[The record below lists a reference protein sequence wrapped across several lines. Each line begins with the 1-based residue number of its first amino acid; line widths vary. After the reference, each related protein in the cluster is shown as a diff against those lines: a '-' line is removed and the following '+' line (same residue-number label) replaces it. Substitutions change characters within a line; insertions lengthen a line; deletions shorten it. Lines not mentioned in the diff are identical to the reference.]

1 MRFDVV
7 LAPAE
12 LQAARLGGRT
22 IAVVDVLRATSTI
35 VEALAN
41 GARAVI
47 PVDTVE
53 RAVRTAAEIG
63 RDNVVLCGERGS
75 LPIEG
80 FHMGNSPLEFGAERV
95 GDRTL
100 VMTTTNGTRALLAG
114 SAGGRC
120 LVGAFLNLAA
130 VAEALLDEED
140 VVLLCAGREGRF
152 SLEDAIC
159 AGLIGRRLAERRPLD
174 PTDGGRSAIVL
185 AGRFGESTDGF
196 LGRTAAARN
205 LIGLGMGRDVEFCG
219 MLDRH
224 TCVPEM
230 RDLRITI

>member
-1 MRFDVV
+1 VKFDVV

-12 LQAARLGGRT
+12 LGAARLAGRT
-22 IAVVDVLRATSTI
+22 VAVIDVLRATSTI
-35 VEALAN
+35 VEALAS

-63 RDNVVLCGERGS
+63 RGDVVLCGERGG

-80 FHMGNSPLEFGAERV
+80 FHLGNSPLEFNPPKV
-95 GDRTL
+95 NDRTL

-114 SAGGRC
+114 SAGERC
-120 LVGAFLNLAA
+120 MVAAFLNLAA
-130 VAEALLDEED
+130 VTEALLDEED
-140 VVLLCAGREGRF
+140 VVLLCAGRAGRF
-152 SLEDAIC
+152 ALEDAIC
-159 AGLIGRRLAERRPLD
+159 AGLIGRRLVERRPLD
-174 PTDGGRSAIVL
+174 PTDGGRAAIVL
-185 AGRFGESTDGF
+185 AGRFGESPDGF
-196 LGRTAAARN
+196 LSSTAAARN
-205 LIGLGMGRDVEFCG
+205 LLSLGMAGDIEFCG

-230 RDLRITI
+230 RELRITI